1 LWLLSNLFYYIIYKT
16 MRKLLLIL
24 GVVVLIA
31 GCAKKPA
38 PVLEEGMTG
47 EVIATGEINTDALD
61 NGDMVISGEVVV
73 SGNDVIVSG
82 EVVPN

>member
-1 LWLLSNLFYYIIYKT
+1 MN
-16 MRKLLLIL
+16 KLLLIL

-47 EVIATGEINTDALD
+47 EVMVSGEINTDALD
-61 NGDMVISGEVVV
+61 NDDMVISG
-73 SGNDVIVSG
+73 NDVMISG
-82 EVVPN
+82 EVVAN